1 MKNVIFINGTMGV
14 GKTTTSIELKKILSK
29 NVFLDA
35 DWCWDMNPFI
45 VNYETKNMVAQN
57 ITYLLNN
64 FIKCKE
70 YDNIIFCW
78 VMHEQNIIDELVKK
92 LDLSDCKLYVFSLV
106 CSEVELINRINIDIR
121 NGKREEDI
129 IKRSIS
135 RLEKYYSID
144 SIKIDVSNIS
154 AIEAAQKI
162 KMIVGK

>member
-45 VNYETKNMVAQN
+45 VNYETKNMVTQN

-135 RLEKYYSID
+135 RLEKYDNID